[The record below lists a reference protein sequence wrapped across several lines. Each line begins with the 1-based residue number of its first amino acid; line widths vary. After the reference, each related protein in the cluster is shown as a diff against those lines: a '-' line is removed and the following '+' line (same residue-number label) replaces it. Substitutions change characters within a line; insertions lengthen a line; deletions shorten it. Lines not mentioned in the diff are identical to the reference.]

1 MSTAAKKRVRQYTST
16 STKESNPGVVCVAA
30 VRPQKKVKRAPPT
43 QHTSVVESV
52 SPLKTFANNLA
63 CALPVPS
70 RVPASDFTFSCSAS
84 KSSSEETSPSVEPP
98 ESVPPLAA
106 QSKKSGKGQN
116 EMLTDWSLKAIKAQ
130 LINLLAHETPS
141 NAVRIVS
148 QTAPFAPNA
157 YAPVTRPSPRI
168 ASAYGTGSPSAR
180 STHQAP
186 VTFFIWDMAVDCATW
201 ERSKTLFLATQTA
214 YTPSVYGSANILV
227 MLVLVDSSCR
237 LGSILAPD
245 INLLRASATRCSVNF
260 PYWLASL
267 SSPRSATGTL
277 CDGRKYFVQSKP
289 FNAFLQEQLSR
300 KGHKMAKDASCNN
313 HKAADNKW
321 VKFAG
326 AAETGVGSAICARHS
341 MFLSSGTVNFLSGE
355 MFLYA
360 DYIFKL
366 LLLRCRSEGVTD
378 VGIHYDIIC
387 HYIIKMWERWG
398 EIQCLGGDIKQAD
411 FESFIA
417 AIPKFHLA
425 GHTIAC
431 FIRFALN
438 HIFGVGQLD
447 AEGGERCWSN
457 LNHASGSTSDRGPG
471 SRIDTLNSVMQQWN
485 WKKIIG
491 MAAYIL
497 EKWEEARTMATEQR
511 KAWLEFSG
519 TFDPTDITS
528 WESMSL
534 EPEFKNNQWTS
545 AFALPETEAMSL
557 TSKLQELSEKEDH
570 LSSDAVALHTSG
582 LAAWISTGLNLEVQQ
597 AQLRAD
603 VAVLGAKPKA
613 KPLKAIDAR
622 RSQLLQD
629 LSQFQQDADIYF
641 RHERH
646 QLRSSESSTDGQP
659 ENHVLGLPSD
669 CQVISM
675 PSNTE
680 QAAIQVERDLRRI
693 LCLKTL
699 QTVRSLSV
707 QRLHIQ
713 TSHQKHTSG
722 VVSIARASAMQYR
735 IQAQIQNAQTQY
747 NMHRESLLELGSLPA
762 DDAAFKPLT
771 ADDLKSL
778 LTDVGKLRP
787 LGDGRMKLP
796 CYRIPS
802 AALRRVHRGDECG
815 FECLRALCTLSAFF
829 CVFLARSNAF
839 YASLLRFYCAQPP
852 LVAHIFLL
860 HFPARTHA

>member
-16 STKESNPGVVCVAA
+16 STKESNPGVVRVAA

-52 SPLKTFANNLA
+52 SPLKTFANDLA

-84 KSSSEETSPSVEPP
+84 KSSSEETPPIVEPP

-116 EMLTDWSLKAIKAQ
+116 EMLTDWSSKAIKAQ

-141 NAVRIVS
+141 N
-148 QTAPFAPNA
+148 
-157 YAPVTRPSPRI
+157 
-168 ASAYGTGSPSAR
+168 G
-180 STHQAP
+180 
-186 VTFFIWDMAVDCATW
+186 
-201 ERSKTLFLATQTA
+201 
-214 YTPSVYGSANILV
+214 
-227 MLVLVDSSCR
+227 DSICDSCR
-237 LGSILAPD
+237 LTVPALYSCQDCFTNGSLCAQCLCARHQTEPAHRFRIWNGKSFSKIDSSSAGYVFHLGHGGRLCNMGKEQNFVLGHTNGIHTIRIRFCKHPGHASPGRQLMQAR
-245 INLLRASATRCSVNF
+245 IYPCSEYQPASGFSYSLLRQFSL
-260 PYWLASL
+260 LASESKL
-267 SSPRSATGTL
+267 SAQRYWDTL
-277 CDGRKYFVQSKP
+277 VSMTNAAHPEKVPNRYRELLRVIRQWDHLQDVKRVDSEHYGVSEDPVPDLALRCLACPNPNVNYLPDDVTPETQHLFAQHISFDGSFHLYRKKKAFDSWDICLSDGRKYFVQSKP

-321 VKFAG
+321 VKLAG

-360 DYIFKL
+360 DYIFQL
-366 LLLRCRSEGVTD
+366 LLLHCRSEGVTD
-378 VGIHYDIIC
+378 VGIHYNIIC

-425 GHTIAC
+425 GHTITC

-438 HIFGVGQLD
+438 HIFGVGRLD

-545 AFALPETEAMSL
+545 VFALPETEGL
-557 TSKLQELSEKEDH
+557 FTSKCC
-570 LSSDAVALHTSG
+570 
-582 LAAWISTGLNLEVQQ
+582 
-597 AQLRAD
+597 
-603 VAVLGAKPKA
+603 
-613 KPLKAIDAR
+613 
-622 RSQLLQD
+622 LLVVP
-629 LSQFQQDADIYF
+629 SHMF
-641 RHERH
+641 
-646 QLRSSESSTDGQP
+646 S
-659 ENHVLGLPSD
+659 HVFD
-669 CQVISM
+669 
-675 PSNTE
+675 
-680 QAAIQVERDLRRI
+680 IQVA
-693 LCLKTL
+693 
-699 QTVRSLSV
+699 
-707 QRLHIQ
+707 
-713 TSHQKHTSG
+713 G
-722 VVSIARASAMQYR
+722 VV
-735 IQAQIQNAQTQY
+735 
-747 NMHRESLLELGSLPA
+747 RER
-762 DDAAFKPLT
+762 
-771 ADDLKSL
+771 
-778 LTDVGKLRP
+778 RP
-787 LGDGRMKLP
+787 FVK
-796 CYRIPS
+796 
-802 AALRRVHRGDECG
+802 
-815 FECLRALCTLSAFF
+815 
-829 CVFLARSNAF
+829 
-839 YASLLRFYCAQPP
+839 
-852 LVAHIFLL
+852 
-860 HFPARTHA
+860 